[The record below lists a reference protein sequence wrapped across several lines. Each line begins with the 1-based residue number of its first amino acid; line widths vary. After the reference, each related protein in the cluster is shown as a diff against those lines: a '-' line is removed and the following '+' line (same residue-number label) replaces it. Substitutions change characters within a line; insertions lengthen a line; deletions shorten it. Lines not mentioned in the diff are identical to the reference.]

1 MGGRMNQLLQE
12 KLNEITKKI
21 AEDKYANEEVFLW
34 NVIKQNPDI
43 NLLEYRICY
52 APSTS
57 NSFDEYGTEV
67 VEFGQKWWLEKI

>member
-1 MGGRMNQLLQE
+1 MVNMNQATQE
-12 KLNEITKKI
+12 KLDEISTKI

-34 NVIKQNPDI
+34 NVIQKNPDI

-52 APSTS
+52 LPSTS
-57 NSFDEYGTEV
+57 HSFDPYGKEV